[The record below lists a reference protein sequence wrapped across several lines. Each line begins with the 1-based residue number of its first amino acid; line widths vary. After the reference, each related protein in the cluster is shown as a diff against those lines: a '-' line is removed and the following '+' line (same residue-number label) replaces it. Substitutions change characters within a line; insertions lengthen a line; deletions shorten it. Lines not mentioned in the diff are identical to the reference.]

1 MKGEIGWVKETQL
14 SKEILKKIKRLKIKE
29 FTEPLIVGN
38 GYLILQLNNIRKVE
52 EKIDI
57 DKELETLVEKEID
70 RQLNQYSTIYF
81 NKIKKNILVNE
92 I

>member
-1 MKGEIGWVKETQL
+1 M
-14 SKEILKKIKRLKIKE
+14 
-29 FTEPLIVGN
+29 GN

-81 NKIKKNILVNE
+81 NKIKKNILINE